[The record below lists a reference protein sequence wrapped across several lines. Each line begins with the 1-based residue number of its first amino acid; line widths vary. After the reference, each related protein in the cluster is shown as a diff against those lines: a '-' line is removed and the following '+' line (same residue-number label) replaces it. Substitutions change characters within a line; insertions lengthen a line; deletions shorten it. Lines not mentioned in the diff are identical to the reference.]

1 MEKTF
6 HKKEGGLYRLN
17 KKKATPVNGFLED
30 YSHLISY
37 YLDAYETFFD
47 PSFLLKASAL
57 IHYCKER
64 FNAQETALFVFAEE
78 EKLILQ
84 TKEVNDNV
92 IPSSN
97 AIMAEN
103 LIRASI
109 HLGQIDWYDHA
120 KEMIALVAKE
130 MLDYPRAYSTW
141 LRLALSLQEPHI
153 EIVVVGPEAIEWI
166 KDLKRSYLKVNHWAA
181 SITASEAP
189 LLKGRYQAGKTLI
202 YFCKNN
208 QCNLPYTSL
217 EKFKN
222 SEKPN

>member
-17 KKKATPVNGFLED
+17 KKKAVPVNGFLED
-30 YSHLISY
+30 YSHLIAY

-47 PSFLLKASAL
+47 HSLLDKASAL

-64 FNAQETALFVFAEE
+64 FNAQETALFIFTEE

-109 HLGQIDWYDHA
+109 HLGQIDWYDQA
-120 KEMIALVAKE
+120 KEMITLVAKE
-130 MLDYPRAYSTW
+130 MLDYPE
-141 LRLALSLQEPHI
+141 L
-153 EIVVVGPEAIEWI
+153 
-166 KDLKRSYLKVNHWAA
+166 
-181 SITASEAP
+181 IT
-189 LLKGRYQAGKTLI
+189 LG
-202 YFCKNN
+202 
-208 QCNLPYTSL
+208 
-217 EKFKN
+217 
-222 SEKPN
+222 